1 MRRKNREVKD
11 LKTIIEIIGRA
22 TTVRLGINDKEYPYI
37 VPLSFGYELDG
48 EDIIIYFHGAK
59 KGYKN
64 DLMRKNNKVFV
75 ELDNFIE
82 YQLGNNDPTTIYQSV
97 MAQGKVEII
106 EDFDTKVKALQLLLD
121 HCNLGKLNK
130 SEQYINATNVGK
142 IKLENITCKTNDKNI
157 LKN

>member
-1 MRRKNREVKD
+1 MVKI
-11 LKTIIEIIGRA
+11 LLFTSM
-22 TTVRLGINDKEYPYI
+22 VQ
-37 VPLSFGYELDG
+37 
-48 EDIIIYFHGAK
+48 K

-82 YQLGNNDPTTIYQSV
+82 YQLGNNDPTVIYQSV

-106 EDFDTKVKALQLLLD
+106 EDFNTKVKALQLLLD
-121 HCNLGKLNK
+121 HCNLGKLNE
-130 SEQYINATNVGK
+130 SQTYINSTNVCK
-142 IKLENITCKTNDKNI
+142 IRLENITCKTNDKNI